1 MKVDTMAASSA
12 GRDVIMYHKRKAK
25 FDFTLYHFF
34 HSGVISLYLPKKLF
48 TLAGSEGIHDMW
60 THSSIFFLH
69 CLFDFIFYLYF
80 FFVIQFRWSTYNH
93 SITSTWIPYRLLFC
107 QSSWWVL
114 YTAEK
119 LLMCLTTDIYLPN
132 HIRDILFVFHFFLL
146 LSPRQRSCEGI

>member
-1 MKVDTMAASSA
+1 MILHYTTFSIPELFPFIYQKN
-12 GRDVIMYHKRKAK
+12 
-25 FDFTLYHFF
+25 
-34 HSGVISLYLPKKLF
+34 LF

-146 LSPRQRSCEGI
+146 LSPRQRSCEGIYIVTLPSVLP